1 MDKFHTPATDALFDA
16 ILSLSTVEEC
26 YRFFEDV
33 CTIKE
38 VQDMAQR
45 LVVAKLLK
53 RGMNYLAI
61 SKATGAS
68 TATISRVNK
77 CLLYGSGGYD
87 EILSRTEET
96 E

>member
-1 MDKFHTPATDALFDA
+1 MEKHHTPATDELFQA
-16 ILSLSTVEEC
+16 ILSLETPEEC

-53 RGMNYLAI
+53 RGMNYLSI

-77 CLLYGSGGYD
+77 CLHYGSGGYE
-87 EILSRTEET
+87 EILARTEET